1 MNERRETNV
10 TVNISIRITE
20 DTDLE
25 KLRERIAG
33 QVRKLSNPV
42 RTDEGI
48 TSVQS
53 VTLSDLAN
61 YYELNYR
68 PFISFVSALPD
79 S

>member
-1 MNERRETNV
+1 
-10 TVNISIRITE
+10 
-20 DTDLE
+20 
-25 KLRERIAG
+25 
-33 QVRKLSNPV
+33 LSNPV